1 MWEEAPADR
10 AKFRSLRG
18 SYQKAKDNTHPT
30 IKHENT
36 VKRLMELVDGVDVA
50 FSGTQMLKE
59 LIQSVKGTPTAV
71 SLLPHLDK
79 MLLGAANRQSTTRDK
94 DGQPLTRQ
102 KALNGMVAQLQLI
115 RGMFQDHEASVN
127 DRIANGKVELAS
139 CKARRKELEVCI
151 RNIQDSLRVGRGLAS
166 SNSSS
171 STVMGIGRGVASGS
185 SSSSTVVVPA
195 AKRTKVIGER
205 R

>member
-1 MWEEAPADR
+1 
-10 AKFRSLRG
+10 
-18 SYQKAKDNTHPT
+18 
-30 IKHENT
+30 
-36 VKRLMELVDGVDVA
+36 MELVENVDVA

-94 DGQPLTRQ
+94 DGQPLARQ

-139 CKARRKELEVCI
+139 CKARRMELEVCI
-151 RNIQDSLRVGRGLAS
+151 RNIQDSLRVGRGVAS
-166 SNSSS
+166 SSSSS
-171 STVMGIGRGVASGS
+171 STARIGRGVASGS